1 MKHLGD
7 ITKINGWDVPVVDIV
22 TGGSPCQDLSVAGKR
37 AGLAGERS
45 GLFME
50 QIRIIK
56 EMREHDRA
64 NKGADVD
71 FRLLKPRFMV
81 WENVPG
87 AFSSNGGE
95 DFRAVLEETAKVVER
110 DASIPRLE
118 GGQDGLRPAA
128 SWEMGGQLLG
138 EYTMRSFGEFPSE
151 ERESRLSQILEE
163 RPHPK
168 YCLSARACQGIL
180 RRAEHRGKVL
190 PEMLRTALLRQSASK
205 NEQVVRGVVRESL
218 YKPNGSEP
226 YPPSTTNTSAPSE
239 GSRSFTM
246 QAFGAY
252 ADTGVASSL
261 KQRDHKDATDLVIG
275 SFYPQMKAESQCYR
289 EDGKANTIVNGTNP
303 GFQNAVVYGIDRA
316 AFNQGQNAQYD
327 FSIEEELA
335 QTIVSRGPGGV
346 MHDSNR
352 EPSE

>member
-1 MKHLGD
+1 M
-7 ITKINGWDVPVVDIV
+7 
-22 TGGSPCQDLSVAGKR
+22 
-37 AGLAGERS
+37 
-45 GLFME
+45 
-50 QIRIIK
+50 
-56 EMREHDRA
+56 
-64 NKGADVD
+64 
-71 FRLLKPRFMV
+71 
-81 WENVPG
+81 
-87 AFSSNGGE
+87 
-95 DFRAVLEETAKVVER
+95 
-110 DASIPRLE
+110 
-118 GGQDGLRPAA
+118 
-128 SWEMGGQLLG
+128 
-138 EYTMRSFGEFPSE
+138 
-151 ERESRLSQILEE
+151 SQILED

-205 NEQVVRGVVRESL
+205 NEQVVMGGVRESL

-226 YPPSTTNTSAPSE
+226 YQPSTINTFAPGE

-252 ADTGVASSL
+252 ANTGVASSL

-303 GFQNAVVYGIDRA
+303 GFQNAVVYGIGGYNSEGMKSSNPKSGIYKAETSRTIDLNGGNPACNQGGMAVVYGIDRA

-346 MHDSNR
+346 MHDSIDNR
-352 EPSE
+352 SCDSED